1 MSIDVFCRRAA
12 LEVDDL
18 RGAIE
23 LVCPDVVIV
32 DANCWGAMSFAD
44 AKTLRWGVFSPFTPF
59 LRSPGVPPFGP
70 GLRPWPGTLAGSGT
84 PPCAPLWRTCS
95 TVGSCRH
102 STPFAAGWARRQSG
116 RSTSFYVE
124 HRCCWP
130 WVANRWN
137 TRTPAGV
144 TLCI

>member
-59 LRSPGVPPFGP
+59 LRSP
-70 GLRPWPGTLAGSGT
+70 A
-84 PPCAPLWRTCS
+84 
-95 TVGSCRH
+95 CRH
-102 STPFAAGWARRQSG
+102 SVQACGHGRHAGPDPGRRRAPVVAHLFDRRILPPLNAIRSRLGARQSG

-137 TRTPAGV
+137 TRTRLG
-144 TLCI
+144 